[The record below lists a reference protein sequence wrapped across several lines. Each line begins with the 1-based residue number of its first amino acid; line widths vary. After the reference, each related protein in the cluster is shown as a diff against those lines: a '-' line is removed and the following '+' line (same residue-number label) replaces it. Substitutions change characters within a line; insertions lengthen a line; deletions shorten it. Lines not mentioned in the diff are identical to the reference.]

1 VTARQLQVGLVAC
14 SRAKANHPVPARE
27 LYVSPLFRAASA
39 YAERKYGSGRWLIL
53 SARYGRVDPDQV
65 LAPNDLS
72 LRQLTARQREAWG
85 DRIAIELTD
94 RLPAGTVLWFHAGA
108 LYRNAIA
115 PVVVHQVRSPLAG
128 LRIGEQLAWY
138 HRRLQTVI
146 QVHAIAAADG
156 SVVHCN
162 RPALRSHPQDFQA
175 EAQDEEMLS

>member
-1 VTARQLQVGLVAC
+1 
-14 SRAKANHPVPARE
+14 
-27 LYVSPLFRAASA
+27 
-39 YAERKYGSGRWLIL
+39 
-53 SARYGRVDPDQV
+53 
-65 LAPNDLS
+65 